1 MSNGSAGAKAIC
13 ALRLR
18 IILTRTKE
26 KKEAREPLP
35 TERVLSKS
43 LPFPDVVTCPWVVV
57 TISDQIGGWVYVML
71 DTLPELASKDSHLR
85 KVVLWAAKTRRSGS
99 SPDGGVELVAYR

>member
-1 MSNGSAGAKAIC
+1 
-13 ALRLR
+13 
-18 IILTRTKE
+18 
-26 KKEAREPLP
+26 
-35 TERVLSKS
+35 
-43 LPFPDVVTCPWVVV
+43 
-57 TISDQIGGWVYVML
+57 ML